1 MLQLNLFHEQ
11 QQIQKEKD
19 FDPVRLTI
27 LGGIFAFVAIVLW
40 AVVLYAKDAP
50 LRVNLAKAEN
60 AKAAL
65 VKKKNEM
72 GAFIDFPG
80 IQEQANSLKK
90 RIVYRTLFATDL
102 DILRN
107 LVPTNCQVQVF
118 KTSRGFE
125 TSIEKVPQRRGPPV
139 EVKKTTPS
147 LAVNFSIT
155 TKGKDKVEILQVR
168 DSFLEVLHKD
178 PSLRDRAFVKQV
190 PPEDGSPGLWNDV
203 EVKSNT
209 HEPKGNE
216 KAVGIFDYK
225 LNILMDEA
233 RDKAKETPKDTKK

>member
-27 LGGIFAFVAIVLW
+27 LGGIFAFVIIVLW
-40 AVVLYAKDAP
+40 AIVLYAKDAP
-50 LRVNLAKAEN
+50 LRENLGKAEQT
-60 AKAAL
+60 KGGL
-65 VKKKNEM
+65 VKKKTEL
-72 GAFIDFPG
+72 GTFINFPG
-80 IQEQANSLKK
+80 IQEQAHSLKK
-90 RIVYRTLFATDL
+90 RIVYRTLFATQL

-107 LVPTNCQVQVF
+107 LVPPNCQVQVF
-118 KTSRGFE
+118 KTARGFE
-125 TSIEKVPQRRGPPV
+125 TSIEKIPQKRGPPL
-139 EVKKTTPS
+139 EVKKTIPLLT
-147 LAVNFSIT
+147 VNFSIT

-168 DSFLEVLHKD
+168 DSFLEVLHRD
-178 PSLRDRAFVKQV
+178 PGLRDRAFVKQV
-190 PPEDGSPGLWNDV
+190 PPEDGTPGLWNDV

-216 KAVGIFDYK
+216 KAIGIFDYK

-233 RDKAKETPKDTKK
+233 RDKAKETPKDKK